1 MTCKLFWNK
10 KSLLIFY
17 LRPED
22 SFLAFKT
29 QNAARTVFWVW
40 HAGFIWS
47 CHQWV
52 GVVRKTWYTNWRYH
66 PTYPLSECW
75 STCTGS
81 SACSSSVEEKFNQ
94 TKAKVGSTGSANNRD
109 PSDRKN
115 RTGDVSAD
123 EWVLIFLFLICCW
136 YYEKTYSVLIETTYS
151 SRYSFPV
158 LLFPAL
164 DRVTFW
170 VDFDR
175 FWSEPYFWARGKN
188 WLVPKTNR
196 TWWGK

>member
-1 MTCKLFWNK
+1 MGGGGTKNLIHQLKISSNVSVEWMLKHVYWIVCLLVICGGEIQSNK
-10 KSLLIFY
+10 RKRGIYRICQSLW
-17 LRPED
+17 

-40 HAGFIWS
+40 HACFRWS

-52 GVVRKTWYTNWRYH
+52 GVVRKTWDTNWRYR
-66 PTYPLSECW
+66 PTYPSSECW

-136 YYEKTYSVLIETTYS
+136 YYEKKNI
-151 SRYSFPV
+151 
-158 LLFPAL
+158 LF
-164 DRVTFW
+164 W
-170 VDFDR
+170 
-175 FWSEPYFWARGKN
+175 
-188 WLVPKTNR
+188 
-196 TWWGK
+196 